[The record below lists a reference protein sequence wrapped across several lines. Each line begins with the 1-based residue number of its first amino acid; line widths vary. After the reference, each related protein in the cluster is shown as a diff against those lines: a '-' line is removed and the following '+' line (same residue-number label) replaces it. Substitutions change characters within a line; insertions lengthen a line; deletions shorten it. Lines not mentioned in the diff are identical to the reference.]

1 MRRTTLFLYLDT
13 LGYDLIQE
21 SGFLA
26 DLAPYRYRLRTV
38 LGYSYASL
46 PTVLTGVS
54 PREHG
59 CWMPFSY
66 SPDESPF
73 RRFAFL
79 RHIPH
84 RITDSPR
91 IRARI
96 ARLMARRL
104 HWTADLDLLN
114 VSFGA
119 LPLFD
124 VPAQRDLFEPGALAP
139 CATAIDRLHHE
150 HIPFLLGDRHAT
162 DAQNIDRAMAALE
175 KREVPFILLHLRE
188 LDPIL
193 RQTGPR
199 SDVAREKLRA
209 CESAIRRLVEA
220 ASRDDGLVRL
230 YVGTAHGV
238 AEVKETLDLRSRVGS
253 ARLAPGADYIA
264 FYDPTMVRF
273 WFAEPS
279 ARHRVMATLADV
291 DAGRWLLDDQLR
303 IEGIYFPDRRFGEAV
318 FLLDSGTYCFPN
330 DHHAHPVAATDGYYP
345 EESASWGAFC
355 ANFPLEIPPRLIGD
369 LAALILEGARWAR

>member
-1 MRRTTLFLYLDT
+1 MRRTTLFFYFDT
-13 LGYDLIQE
+13 LGYSLIQE
-21 SGFLA
+21 AGFLA
-26 DLAPYRYRLRTV
+26 DLAPHRYRLRTV
-38 LGYSYASL
+38 LGYPCATL

-66 SPDESPF
+66 APDDSPF

-114 VSFGA
+114 VSFGV

-124 VPAQRDLFEPGALAP
+124 APAKRDLFEPGALAP
-139 CATAIDRLHHE
+139 CATAIDRLHGE
-150 HIPFLLGDRHAT
+150 HIPFFLSDRHAT
-162 DAQNIDRAMAALE
+162 DAQNIDRAAAALE
-175 KREVPFILLHLRE
+175 RHEVPFILLHLRE
-188 LDPIL
+188 LDSIL
-193 RQTGPR
+193 RQAGPH
-199 SDVAREKLRA
+199 SDAAREKLRGH
-209 CESAIRRLVEA
+209 ESAIRRLYEA
-220 ASRDDGLVRL
+220 ACRDDGLVRL
-230 YVGTAHGV
+230 YVGAAHGITQ
-238 AEVKETLDLRSRVGS
+238 VKETLDLRSRVES
-253 ARLAPGADYIA
+253 ARLALGADYLA

-273 WFAEPS
+273 WFAEAS
-279 ARHRVMATLADV
+279 VRHRIMATLADV

-318 FLLDSGTYCFPN
+318 FLLEPGTYCFPN
-330 DHHAHPVAATDGYYP
+330 DHHGIPVAATDGYYP
-345 EESASWGAFC
+345 DEPASWGAFC
-355 ANFPLEIPPRLIGD
+355 VNFPLEIPPRLIGD
-369 LAALILEGARWAR
+369 LSSLILEGARWAR